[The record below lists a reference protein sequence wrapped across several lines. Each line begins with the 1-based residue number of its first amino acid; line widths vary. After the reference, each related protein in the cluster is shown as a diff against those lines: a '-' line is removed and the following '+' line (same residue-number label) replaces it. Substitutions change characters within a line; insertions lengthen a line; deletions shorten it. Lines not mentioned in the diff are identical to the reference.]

1 MDMISLAEFKDF
13 VRIAHDDEDIPAAR
27 MVDAA
32 NSYVYNLVDPDEDY
46 SPPADVKQATLM
58 IAAHWFEHRE
68 TAMPDILTDIP
79 FNAGAILINHRRWAF
94 G

>member
-1 MDMISLAEFKDF
+1 MDMITLDEFKAF
-13 VRIAHDDEDIPAAR
+13 VRIGHDDEDVPAQA

-32 NSYVYNLVDPDEDY
+32 NSYVYGLVDPDEDY
-46 SPPADVKQATLM
+46 APPPEVKQATLM

-68 TAMPDILTDIP
+68 TAMADILSDIP
-79 FNAGAILINHRRWAF
+79 FNAGAILINHRKWAF